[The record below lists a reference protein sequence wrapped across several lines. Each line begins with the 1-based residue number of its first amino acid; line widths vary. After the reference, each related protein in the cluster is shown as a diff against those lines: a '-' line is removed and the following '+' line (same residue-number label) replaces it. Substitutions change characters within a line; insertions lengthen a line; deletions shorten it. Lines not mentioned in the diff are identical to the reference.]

1 MVAILR
7 RYLSRFYVRVYST
20 EPPEIPVERLGY
32 FFYVTLMKISVFC
45 LIQLCIVNLYD
56 TFVVSNL
63 DSGGLTNGKVIILF
77 QTVNVYFE

>member
-1 MVAILR
+1 MSR
-7 RYLSRFYVRVYST
+7 RYLSLLYVRVYST

-63 DSGGLTNGKVIILF
+63 DSGGISNSDVSNLS

>member
-1 MVAILR
+1 
-7 RYLSRFYVRVYST
+7 
-20 EPPEIPVERLGY
+20 
-32 FFYVTLMKISVFC
+32 MKISVFC

-77 QTVNVYFE
+77 QTVNVYFEWFKPLK

>member
-1 MVAILR
+1 MSR
-7 RYLSRFYVRVYST
+7 RLSLMFIMRVYST
-20 EPPEIPVERLGY
+20 EPPEIPSEMAGY

-63 DSGGLTNGKVIILF
+63 DSGGISNSNVSILS
-77 QTVNVYFE
+77 